1 MDTTYIIFFIVVAAV
16 VIAVLRRGK
25 SAGVPQSLYKQRDSL
40 FTPAERS
47 FLGVLDQAT
56 AGHYRVFGKVRV
68 ADVLAPATADN
79 NRRMSLFNKI
89 SAKHF
94 DYVLCDP
101 GTLDVKAV
109 VELNDKSHNSKS
121 RTMRDNF
128 LRASCESAGLPL
140 VEIPAKRGYSVEAVK
155 QRLNNAIAGPQ
166 AVPYPLARIEPT
178 I

>member
-1 MDTTYIIFFIVVAAV
+1 MDITFIIIFL
-16 VIAVLRRGK
+16 VIAAIAIAILRRRK
-25 SAGVPQSLYKQRDSL
+25 TAGGPQTLYKQHGAL

-68 ADVLAPATADN
+68 ADVLAPATSDQS
-79 NRRMSLFNKI
+79 RRLTLLNKI
-89 SAKHF
+89 IAKHF

-101 GTLDVKAV
+101 RTLDVKAV
-109 VELNDKSHNSKS
+109 VELNDKSHNSKT

-140 VEIPAKRGYSVEAVK
+140 IEIPAKRRYSIEAVK
-155 QRLNNAIAGPQ
+155 RRLNDAIAGPQ
-166 AVPYPLARIEPT
+166 AVPYALARIEPT
-178 I
+178 F